1 MIKSYH
7 AKNLVP
13 KIIFFLLQEST
24 DSLKDRMSTLEN
36 DIRKLQEQLSTQ
48 SNDADADTDKK
59 SVDGRSDVFDNSD
72 LSSFNNLRSSPTLQD
87 GRAASPTFGQ
97 MTSPTMM
104 TTEMTSTT
112 ASTSSLRRTRLR
124 PRRFRKTNS
133 ESPDFEVDEDVQE
146 DEQDESK

>member
-1 MIKSYH
+1 M
-7 AKNLVP
+7 
-13 KIIFFLLQEST
+13 
-24 DSLKDRMSTLEN
+24 KDRMSTLEN

-48 SNDADADTDKK
+48 SNDADADADKK

-72 LSSFNNLRSSPTLQD
+72 LSSFNNLRGSPTLQD

-124 PRRFRKTNS
+124 PRRFRKPNS

>member
-1 MIKSYH
+1 M
-7 AKNLVP
+7 
-13 KIIFFLLQEST
+13 
-24 DSLKDRMSTLEN
+24 KDRMSTLEN

-48 SNDADADTDKK
+48 SNDTDADADADKK

-72 LSSFNNLRSSPTLQD
+72 QSSFNNLRGSPTLQD
-87 GRAASPTFGQ
+87 GRAASPTFVQ

-124 PRRFRKTNS
+124 PRRFRKPNS

-146 DEQDESK
+146 DEPDESK